1 MAAVFVFS
9 LAALAVSVFSF
20 VFFLSYFRRRT
31 GRDRIL
37 AEFREE
43 IDFMIRELNE
53 VTVRDETLVEERVKK
68 LRALLEDADRRVE
81 IFERRI
87 AVFDR
92 EAGRRGTETAIL
104 DELSRP
110 AGHDHTGESE
120 DRAAAYARLG
130 KRFTAPVLAETANSL
145 GNAGNGDAGNGDAGH
160 SDAPAAPPGGDGVY
174 LSPDLFRGAVAH
186 LGNAV
191 TGDAIHR
198 DAAPPEMPVIRRGA
212 RQITPKPKPLPVQA
226 VELYRAGLS
235 SSLIASKLGVT
246 VTEVELAIAVAKRT
260 GERDE

>member
-1 MAAVFVFS
+1 MALVFIFS
-9 LAALAVSVFSF
+9 LTALAVSAFSF
-20 VFFLSYFRRRT
+20 LFFLSYLKRRT

-53 VTVRDETLVEERVKK
+53 VTVRDEVLVEERVKK

-92 EAGRRGTETAIL
+92 ETGRRDTETAVL

-110 AGHDHTGESE
+110 AAAQE

-130 KRFTAPVLAETANSL
+130 KRFTAPVLAET
-145 GNAGNGDAGNGDAGH
+145 GE
-160 SDAPAAPPGGDGVY
+160 AAAVPPGGDGVY
-174 LSPDLFRGAVAH
+174 LSPDLFRGPAGGAEAAGVPP
-186 LGNAV
+186 GNAV
-191 TGDAIHR
+191 PTPAPVPQ
-198 DAAPPEMPVIRRGA
+198 AAPEIPVIRRGA

-246 VTEVELAIAVAKRT
+246 VTEVELAIAVAKRA
-260 GERDE
+260 GDGRGS